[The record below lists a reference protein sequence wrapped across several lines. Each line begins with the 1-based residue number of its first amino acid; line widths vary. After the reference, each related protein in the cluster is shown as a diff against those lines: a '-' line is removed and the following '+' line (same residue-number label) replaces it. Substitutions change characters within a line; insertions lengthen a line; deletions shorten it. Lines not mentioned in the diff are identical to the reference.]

1 MGGQVVHKLFF
12 VAAGAFVYL
21 YLFLSVPGSFSLQLG
36 LVADHVGLAI
46 VLGAAVVGGVV
57 LVVRAFWGK
66 LRGLWER
73 AKQGGVILADTRAF
87 VLKVVLPEVGAWI
100 CRLGVIGVFLAAY
113 GIPVTF
119 HTIMSVAGGN
129 SLANVVSVTPGG
141 AGVNQA
147 VNSAA
152 LTHEDVDRATAL
164 AYSAGQQLITTA
176 WSVGLAV
183 ILVAVAFG
191 WNGGKQLIRQSYGE
205 ARARTTRHGASL
217 DPED

>member
-1 MGGQVVHKLFF
+1 MSGAQ
-12 VAAGAFVYL
+12 AA
-21 YLFLSVPGSFSLQLG
+21 
-36 LVADHVGLAI
+36 LVADPPEPPSPTAVSRSSAFVVKVMLPE
-46 VLGAAVVGGVV
+46 LGAW
-57 LVVRAFWGK
+57 LCK
-66 LRGLWER
+66 
-73 AKQGGVILADTRAF
+73 
-87 VLKVVLPEVGAWI
+87 
-100 CRLGVIGVFLAAY
+100 LGVIGVFLAAY
-113 GIPVTF
+113 GIPVTL

-183 ILVAVAFG
+183 LLVAVTFG
-191 WNGGKQLIRQSYGE
+191 WTGGKQLVRQSYTE
-205 ARARTTRHGASL
+205 ARARTSRHGSASL
-217 DPED
+217 DVEG

>member
-1 MGGQVVHKLFF
+1 MI
-12 VAAGAFVYL
+12 A
-21 YLFLSVPGSFSLQLG
+21 
-36 LVADHVGLAI
+36 
-46 VLGAAVVGGVV
+46 GVV
-57 LVVRAFWGK
+57 LVVRAFWEQVAGSG
-66 LRGLWER
+66 RMP
-73 AKQGGVILADTRAF
+73 KQGGAILGDARAF
-87 VLKVVLPEVGAWI
+87 VVKVLVPELGAWI
-100 CRLGVIGVFLAAY
+100 CKLGVIGVFLAAY
-113 GIPVTF
+113 GIPVTL

-164 AYSAGQQLITTA
+164 AYSAGQQLVTTA

-191 WNGGKQLIRQSYGE
+191 WNGGKELLRQSYGE
-205 ARARTTRHGASL
+205 ARTRAHRTK
-217 DPED
+217 